1 MTITQKRLE
10 LLGERPDDIV
20 QIETI
25 KDKKGSI
32 KGTKVQVRIKIK

>member
-32 KGTKVQVRIKIK
+32 KGTQVQVRIKIK